1 MMGRRIWRRARQ
13 LRQDE
18 RGATIVEFALVAPV
32 LLLSIMGICDIGYN
46 IYTQALLR
54 GAIQK
59 AARDSTIEGAGL
71 NMDLIDVRVTRAVRN
86 IVPSSD
92 LRFDRSSYTSF
103 TDVSQP
109 EDYNDLDG
117 DGQCNNG
124 EPFEDAN
131 ANGTWDSDRGATG
144 LGGARDVVLYNVTV
158 QYARAFPL
166 AGMIGLPD
174 TVSTNATTVLRN
186 QPYGTQEDRAIPGN
200 CA

>member
-92 LRFDRSSYTSF
+92 LSPNPRITTISTATGNATMANPSKTPMRTGHGIAIAGQRALAVRGTSCSIMSRSNM
-103 TDVSQP
+103 P
-109 EDYNDLDG
+109 
-117 DGQCNNG
+117 
-124 EPFEDAN
+124 EPFR
-131 ANGTWDSDRGATG
+131 SRG
-144 LGGARDVVLYNVTV
+144 
-158 QYARAFPL
+158 
-166 AGMIGLPD
+166 
-174 TVSTNATTVLRN
+174 
-186 QPYGTQEDRAIPGN
+186 
-200 CA
+200 